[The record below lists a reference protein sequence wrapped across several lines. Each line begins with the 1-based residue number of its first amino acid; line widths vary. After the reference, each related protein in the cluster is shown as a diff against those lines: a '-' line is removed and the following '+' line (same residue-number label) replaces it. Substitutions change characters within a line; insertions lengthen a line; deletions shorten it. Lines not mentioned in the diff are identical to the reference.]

1 MMASDTCAGCGV
13 ATDSGL
19 CGDCFAALPM
29 DQWVTVDQSAPV
41 LCGACSDDLGDPGE
55 WADAVR
61 ELDPADRIPCQG
73 CGA

>member
-1 MMASDTCAGCGV
+1 MTYYQHN
-13 ATDSGL
+13 TD
-19 CGDCFAALPM
+19 DMTA
-29 DQWVTVDQSAPV
+29 V
-41 LCGACSDDLGDPGE
+41 LCGACSDDMGDPGE